1 MELKLIQE
9 SEANI
14 SSKYNYVLTN
24 CRTMSRIGKLKVQVP
39 SNVEAHLSGN
49 QLRIKGPKGE
59 LLMDIHPNVKVT
71 VEDGAVSVTREAD
84 DKFSRSLHGLTRSNI
99 KNMVIGV
106 VSGFEKRLE
115 IQGVGFRAQM
125 QGAKLVLSLGFSH
138 PVNYPAPTGITLAV
152 DEEKKNIIIVKG
164 VDKQKVGQ
172 VASEIRGFKRPEP
185 YKGKGIRYVGEY
197 VRRKAGKS
205 VAK

>member
-1 MELKLIQE
+1 
-9 SEANI
+9 
-14 SSKYNYVLTN
+14 
-24 CRTMSRIGKLKVQVP
+24 MSRIGKLKVQIP
-39 SNVEAHLSGN
+39 SNVSASFSGN
-49 QLRIKGPKGE
+49 QLKVKGPKGE

-71 VEDGAVSVTREAD
+71 VEEGAVSVARKED
-84 DKFSRSLHGLTRSNI
+84 DKFSRSLHGLTRSMI

-106 VSGFEKRLE
+106 TTGFEKKLE
-115 IQGVGFRAQM
+115 ILGVGYRAQM
-125 QGAKLVLSLGFSH
+125 QGTKLVLSLGFSH
-138 PVNYPAPTGITLAV
+138 PVNYPAPTGITLAM

-172 VASEIRGFKRPEP
+172 VASEIRGFKKPEP
-185 YKGKGIRYVGEY
+185 YKGKGIRYLGEY